1 MNFLAID
8 PGVHACACALFGA
21 DGRLTAVGV
30 NMHPDGKTLRGVV
43 IERPV
48 IRGNNTPDPQTIVD
62 LAWAGARFAYA
73 FGVPVHE
80 VTPQQW
86 KGQVPKPIHHARVL
100 REFLLDHVRGTPEY
114 TVLDRCVPGWAERI
128 DRAQA
133 LVAKAPGKY
142 PGAKA
147 YGSWEGHNLLD
158 AVALGV
164 WARENLTALRG

>member
-8 PGVHACACALFGA
+8 PGVHACAVAVFGA
-21 DGRLTAVGV
+21 NGRLLAVGM
-30 NMHPDGKTLRGVV
+30 NMHPEGRALRGIV

-62 LAWAGARFAYA
+62 LAWAGARFAFS

-86 KGQVPKPIHHARVL
+86 KGQVPKPIHHARVIPKAL
-100 REFLLDHVRGTPEY
+100 SESEFGILE
-114 TVLDRCVPGWAERI
+114 RCVPGWAKRV
-128 DRAQA
+128 DAACAKVARGGRAG
-133 LVAKAPGKY
+133 VHG
-142 PGAKA
+142 
-147 YGSWEGHNLLD
+147 YGSWPGHNLLD